1 MLPNRG
7 FSLIELLVSVA
18 IISIAYVVMFGPG
31 SKFGQTRRK
40 AACAA
45 NLAQMHMALSLYAA
59 EHEGAFPI
67 HAGATTSEAPLSE
80 LVPRYT
86 TDTSIFICPGGGA
99 SALPSAQPFANR
111 RISYSYYMGLTQ
123 ASSPDAPLISD
134 AQTNVNAKRAGDPL
148 FSDTG
153 SAPGCNHRRY
163 GGNVL
168 FVDGHVETGGAIA
181 TRELPIP
188 KGVVLLNPK

>member
-67 HAGATTSEAPLSE
+67 HAGATTSEVPLSE
-80 LVPRYT
+80 LVPSYT

-99 SALPSAQPFANR
+99 AALPSAQPFANR
-111 RISYSYYMGLTQ
+111 RISYSYYMGLSRE
-123 ASSPDAPLISD
+123 SSPDAALVSD
-134 AQTNVNAKRAGDPL
+134 AQTNVNAKRTGDAL
-148 FSDTG
+148 FSETG
-153 SAPGCNHRRY
+153 SAPGRNHRRY

-168 FVDGHVETGGAIA
+168 FVDGHVETGGAVA
-181 TRELPIP
+181 TRDLPIP